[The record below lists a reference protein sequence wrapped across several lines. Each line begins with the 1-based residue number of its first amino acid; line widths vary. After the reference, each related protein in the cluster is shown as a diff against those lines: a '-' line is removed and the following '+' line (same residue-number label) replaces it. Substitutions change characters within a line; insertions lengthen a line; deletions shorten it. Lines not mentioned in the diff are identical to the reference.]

1 MKTIIVFIVKN
12 WLTIVIVAILLF
24 VSISG
29 FVSKCNSDRI
39 SNEIHQVEINTIRRN
54 TIDSMAREQAKRD
67 IHLLDSINA
76 LREKERI
83 KNDKKIASLEKDNI
97 KLKKDLQIAYKEFED
112 SATLEQCQNIV
123 NIQKDLILNQDT
135 IIEEKS
141 VQIDSY
147 KLTLSDM
154 NKKYEIQV
162 QETNRKE
169 DMYNGCQKDLGI
181 MTDELNRQNTWLKRN
196 EKWLYFGGGAIS
208 IVGLIYLLKPK
219 N

>member
-1 MKTIIVFIVKN
+1 MKTITSFIVKN

-83 KNDKKIASLEKDNI
+83 KNDKKIASLEKAND
-97 KLKKDLQIAYKEFED
+97 KLKKDLQIAYQEFED
-112 SATLEQCQNIV
+112 SATLEQCNNV
-123 NIQKDLILNQDT
+123 VDIQKELILNQDT
-135 IIEEKS
+135 IITEKTMI
-141 VQIDSY
+141 IDSY

-181 MTDELNRQNTWLKRN
+181 MTDELNRQNTWWKRN
-196 EKWLYFGGGAIS
+196 EKW
-208 IVGLIYLLKPK
+208 IYLGAGALGTFLIIK
-219 N
+219 